1 MSEVAQMAPETGNSA
16 ARASFDS
23 RIQEYLSKLKP
34 STKAVSEA
42 ALIQFREFYG
52 SQGSI
57 IDFYRR
63 VYEDSKLHPLDQKRV
78 DTNTIAAFVA
88 WLIPKYQNKTV
99 RTYVGVLQSL
109 GQYLRIPFSARFT
122 GMPPALVATKKHSW
136 ELDEVAKFV
145 ESFNSPLYQSLATAY
160 FQSGCDISTLG
171 CLHYSDIQ
179 AEFEAGIVPILLDMA
194 RYKTKVPYLTFLG
207 EWATK
212 YLRVW
217 LESRGS
223 VKPDDRLWPVTKQAI
238 DAYFHSRALR
248 YANIASFEFRN
259 PYAPHTLRAGCNTHL
274 RNHKADPIYTAFWMG
289 HDVPEQEKVYVSKTH
304 EGWRKTYVLMAEAW
318 VTPPEFRRKELKDI
332 AKAWAKTNG
341 LVE

>member
-1 MSEVAQMAPETGNSA
+1 MSTAT
-16 ARASFDS
+16 RASFDS

-145 ESFNSPLYQSLATAY
+145 ESFDSPLYQSLAAAY

-179 AEFEAGIVPILLDMA
+179 AEFEAGISSYP
-194 RYKTKVPYLTFLG
+194 
-207 EWATK
+207 
-212 YLRVW
+212 
-217 LESRGS
+217 S
-223 VKPDDRLWPVTKQAI
+223 
-238 DAYFHSRALR
+238 
-248 YANIASFEFRN
+248 
-259 PYAPHTLRAGCNTHL
+259 
-274 RNHKADPIYTAFWMG
+274 
-289 HDVPEQEKVYVSKTH
+289 
-304 EGWRKTYVLMAEAW
+304 
-318 VTPPEFRRKELKDI
+318 
-332 AKAWAKTNG
+332 
-341 LVE
+341 